1 MPTMETITSKP
12 DCERDFTGCVLSL
25 REYNGYSDSDFFA
38 TVWDEEQGCVRE
50 IFDGTTRAYAPTK
63 YHKADASP
71 AIIAKALVWYVQN
84 PQVRATAKAGLEAK
98 RGKVSNGDQV
108 VVEAGRKLPLGTQG
122 KVFWMG
128 QDAFSRNAIR
138 VGLVLAD
145 GSKVFTA
152 LGNVTKLNVPPVTDE
167 EITSEIARTTTWS
180 PLY

>member
-1 MPTMETITSKP
+1 MVQDMPTMETITSKP
-12 DCERDFTGCVLSL
+12 DHERDFTGCVLSL

-108 VVEAGRKLPLGTQG
+108 VVRAISEVISSSVTGGTFSLVTLPSAVNTLEPSAST
-122 KVFWMG
+122 
-128 QDAFSRNAIR
+128 RPTRI
-138 VGLVLAD
+138 
-145 GSKVFTA
+145 A
-152 LGNVTKLNVPPVTDE
+152 LRLKA
-167 EITSEIARTTTWS
+167 S
-180 PLY
+180 